1 MKIENASVIV
11 TGGAS
16 GLGFAT
22 AEYLAARGGRVALF
36 DLPGGKLDAS
46 AAQLGA
52 TAAACDVTIEAEVA
66 EALQT
71 AIAANGLP
79 RIVVNCAGVTHGERI
94 VGRNGPASLEGFAR
108 TIQINLIG
116 TFNVMRLSAEQIMQ
130 NDPLEDQERGI
141 IINTASA
148 AAFEGQIGQAAYAAS
163 KGGVASLTLPAAREF
178 ARSGVRVMAI
188 APGIFSTPM
197 MDLLPQEIQDSLG
210 AKVPFPTRLG
220 QPSEFAC
227 LAGHMIENTMLNG
240 ECVRLDGAIR
250 LEPK

>member
-1 MKIENASVIV
+1 MKIENASAIV

-22 AEYLAARGGRVALF
+22 AKALTEKGAKVVLF
-36 DLPGGKLDAS
+36 DLTGDKLEAS
-46 AAQLGA
+46 AKELGA
-52 TAAACDVTIEAEVA
+52 VAAPCDVTSAEGVSA
-66 EALQT
+66 ALET

-79 RIVVNCAGVTHGERI
+79 RIAVNCAGVTHGERI
-94 VGRNGPASLEGFAR
+94 VGRNGAASLDAFAR
-108 TIQINLIG
+108 TVQINLIG
-116 TFNVMRLSAEQIMQ
+116 TFNVMRLVAEKMAR
-130 NDPLEDQERGI
+130 NDALDDNERGV
-141 IINTASA
+141 IINTSSA

-178 ARSGVRVMAI
+178 ARSGIRVLAI

-197 MDLLPQEIQDSLG
+197 MDLLPQDIQDSLG
-210 AKVPFPTRLG
+210 AKVPFPSRLG
-220 QPSEFAC
+220 KPAEFAQ
-227 LAGHMIENTMLNG
+227 LASHMIENTMLNG

>member
-22 AEYLAARGGRVALF
+22 AEYLAARGGRVTLF
-36 DLPGGKLDAS
+36 DLPGDKLDAS
-46 AAQLGA
+46 AVQLGA
-52 TAAACDVTIEAEVA
+52 TAAACDVTSETEVA
-66 EALQT
+66 DALQV

-94 VGRNGPASLEGFAR
+94 VGRNGPASLEGFVR
-108 TIQINLIG
+108 TIHINLIG

-197 MDLLPQEIQDSLG
+197 MELLPQEIQDSLG

-220 QPSEFAC
+220 QPSEFAR